1 MSESRGG
8 FSGPF
13 PNIPSLEIQ
22 STGIVPD
29 RYTTYGEEEEK
40 MKKMLLKI
48 ISSRNRF
55 RVAVMFACVWF
66 GAHAWAESGP
76 VSGGKYNIPLPGEPN
91 SLDPAF
97 ITDIYAVNV
106 ANNLFDGL
114 VEYDKDLNL
123 VPAIADIWKIARDH
137 KAYTFLLRKDVR
149 FHNGRSV
156 TAEDFVFSFRR
167 ILDPSTHSPV
177 ASFFMN
183 IEGAKAFNEGRSDTV
198 SGLIAKDPHTL
209 IIRLEEP
216 YAPFLSILAMANAK
230 VVPKEAMGAD
240 FSRKPIGTGPFR
252 FESWE
257 PGKSILLSASSD
269 YFGGQPQLDALV
281 FQIYPNHDIERMF
294 SDFERGYLEE
304 SIIPSDKYEM
314 IKTSADYAKRYNL
327 VSKPQL
333 NLVYI
338 GINVTM
344 PPLDNVKVRQAIS
357 YAVDVDTIVK
367 EITRRGS
374 IRAKGIMPPGLA
386 GFNPDFEGYTYNLDK
401 AKTLLEEAGHPGGK
415 GIPPLEL
422 WTFSKSE
429 SVRME
434 LEAYQKYLKAVGIQV
449 TPRVADDWQHFLS
462 LIDGK
467 KVPLFYAAWY
477 GDYPD
482 PDNFLYVLCHSK
494 SRTNRMGY
502 ANPIIDQTLEEARRE
517 MDYMKRVEIYRE
529 AQRLIMSDAPLIT
542 QHVNSFNYLFQP
554 WVKGV
559 EISYLGGA
567 YIPFRKVWIDFKTPQ

>member
-1 MSESRGG
+1 M
-8 FSGPF
+8 
-13 PNIPSLEIQ
+13 
-22 STGIVPD
+22 
-29 RYTTYGEEEEK
+29 
-40 MKKMLLKI
+40 MLLKI
-48 ISSRNRF
+48 ISSRNRIMLL
-55 RVAVMFACVWF
+55 VMVACVLC
-66 GAHAWAESGP
+66 GTPAWAVPGP
-76 VSGGKYNIPLPGEPN
+76 VSGGKYNIPLSGEPS
-91 SLDPAF
+91 SLDPAY

-114 VEYDKDLNL
+114 VEYDKDLNI

-137 KAYTFLLRKDVR
+137 KSYTFLLRKDIR
-149 FHNGRSV
+149 FHNGRIV
-156 TAEDFVFSFRR
+156 TADDFVFSFRR
-167 ILDPSTHSPV
+167 ILDPATGSPV

-183 IEGAKAFNEGRSDTV
+183 IEGAKAFSEGSSDTV
-198 SGLIAKDPHTL
+198 SGLIARDPHTL

-230 VVPKEAMGAD
+230 VVPKEAMGVD
-240 FSRKPIGTGPFR
+240 FSKKPIGTGPFR

-257 PGKSILLSASSD
+257 PGKSIILSANGS
-269 YFGGQPQLDALV
+269 YFGGRPHLDSLY
-281 FQIYPNHDIERMF
+281 FQIYPNNELERIF
-294 SDFERGYLEE
+294 DDFERGYLEE

-314 IKTSADYAKRYNL
+314 IHTNPNYTQRYNM
-327 VSKPQL
+327 VSKPSL

-338 GINVTM
+338 GINVKI

-357 YAVDVDTIVK
+357 CAVDTDTIVK
-367 EITRRGS
+367 EITKRGN
-374 IRAKGIMPPGLA
+374 IRAKGILPPGIA
-386 GFNPDFEGYTYNLDK
+386 GFNPDFKGYTYNLDM
-401 AKTLLEEAGHPGGK
+401 AKRLLEEAGHPMGK
-415 GIPPLEL
+415 GIPPLEI
-422 WTFSKSE
+422 WTASKSE
-429 SVRME
+429 SVQLE
-434 LEAYQKYLKAVGIQV
+434 LAAYQKYLGAVGIMV
-449 TPRVADDWQHFLS
+449 TPRVADDWKHFVS
-462 LIDGK
+462 LIDAK

-482 PDNFLYVLCHSK
+482 PDNFLYVLFHSK

-529 AQRLIMSDAPLIT
+529 AQRLIMSEAPVIT

-567 YIPFRKVWIDFKTPQ
+567 YIPFRKVWIDFKTTQ

>member
-1 MSESRGG
+1 
-8 FSGPF
+8 
-13 PNIPSLEIQ
+13 
-22 STGIVPD
+22 
-29 RYTTYGEEEEK
+29 

-55 RVAVMFACVWF
+55 MVAVMVACMWF
-66 GAHAWAESGP
+66 GSQAWAAPGP
-76 VSGGKYNIPLPGEPN
+76 ISGGKYNIPLSGEPN

-137 KAYTFLLRKDVR
+137 KSYTFLLRKDVR
-149 FHNGRSV
+149 FHNGRPV

-183 IEGAKAFNEGRSDTV
+183 IEGAKAFNEGTSDTV

-230 VVPKEAMGAD
+230 VVPKEAMGAA
-240 FSRKPIGTGPFR
+240 FNRKPVGTGPFR

-257 PGKSILLSASSD
+257 SGKSIILSANGE
-269 YFGGQPQLDALV
+269 YFGGRPHLDTLY
-281 FQIYPNHDIERMF
+281 FQIYPNNELERIF
-294 SDFERGYLEE
+294 DDFERGYIEE

-314 IKTSADYAKRYNL
+314 IRTNPNYTQRYTM
-327 VSKPQL
+327 VSKPSL

-338 GINVTM
+338 GINVKI
-344 PPLDNVKVRQAIS
+344 PPLDKIKVRQAIS
-357 YAVDVDTIVK
+357 YAVDTDTIVK

-374 IRAKGIMPPGLA
+374 IRAKGILPPGIA
-386 GFNPDFEGYTYNLDK
+386 GFNPDFTGYTYNLDM
-401 AKTLLEEAGHPGGK
+401 AKRLLEEAGHPMGK
-415 GIPPLEL
+415 GIPPLEI
-422 WTFSKSE
+422 WTASKSE
-429 SVRME
+429 SVQME
-434 LEAYQKYLKAVGIQV
+434 LAAYQKYLGAIGIMV
-449 TPRVADDWQHFLS
+449 TPKVAEDWKHFVS
-462 LIDGK
+462 LIDAK

-529 AQRLIMSDAPLIT
+529 AQRLIMSEAPIIA